1 MTLNELFTCPNCKA
15 NKTALRGSHVML
27 GDVRVDNLLCME
39 CNTEWRGYSKVTD
52 VEIEV
57 VHAPQPEPA
66 PVEPAVVEET
76 VVTEVVES
84 EVQDE
89 Q

>member
-57 VHAPQPEPA
+57 VHVPQPAPFEPA
-66 PVEPAVVEET
+66 IVEEPVE
-76 VVTEVVES
+76 TEVVETVES
-84 EVQDE
+84 NE